1 MEFSPEII
9 REILNVD
16 FYEAQFLMNEGKK
29 EEAFRI
35 FDSISYYFP
44 EAEKVVEAFREK
56 FRPQF
61 DRASSLMDEGKYE
74 EALYIL
80 DDIKVY
86 YNEATSLSNA
96 CCMMLNRQMYNL
108 QHKARS
114 LMKEGKYEEAL
125 SMFEAVARIN
135 VYYSNHHESG
145 YIYLDEEMEM
155 MYWEAPYDLEECLA
169 KLKGKGIHPE
179 KSS

>member
-16 FYEAQFLMNEGKK
+16 FYEAQSLMNEGKK

-61 DRASSLMDEGKYE
+61 DRASSLMD
-74 EALYIL
+74 
-80 DDIKVY
+80 
-86 YNEATSLSNA
+86 
-96 CCMMLNRQMYNL
+96 
-108 QHKARS
+108 
-114 LMKEGKYEEAL
+114 EGKYEEAL

-179 KSS
+179 KFS